1 MSKDPWTD
9 PDPQPGDFDEFL
21 ASIDPRDPRY
31 VQVVEAGNGAKVTHL
46 PAGMDADDAR
56 RLAELAVERGKT
68 MGEVLAEL
76 VRNA

>member
-21 ASIDPRDPRY
+21 ASVDPGDPRY
-31 VQVVEAGNGAKVTHL
+31 VQVNPLSPDARVTVL
-46 PAGMDADDAR
+46 PAGMDAEDVR
-56 RLAELAVERGKT
+56 RLAELAAERGRT
-68 MGEVLAEL
+68 IGEVLAEL